1 MRVQDVLLIVCDMK
15 GRKLEKKRV
24 LLSQLKEFPNNPN
37 VHPEEQVKAL
47 AQSMEQYGQY
57 YPIVVDEDFMVL
69 CGHGKKK
76 ALDYMGEKEADVT
89 VMYGLS
95 DKQKKKLLLE
105 DNKIQDMSY
114 VSFGDV
120 ERIIKE
126 IGEVDII
133 GYTPEYLDAIINEIS
148 PDNMGVHFDEPA
160 KKEQK
165 FTPEKE
171 QADQEEVT
179 EIEQGMQSARTMVCP
194 HCGNEITL

>member
-1 MRVQDVLLIVCDMK
+1 MEK
-15 GRKLEKKRV
+15 GKLESKRV
-24 LLSQLKEFPNNPN
+24 LLSELKEFPGNPN
-37 VHPEEQVKAL
+37 VHPEDQIKAI
-47 AQSMEQYGQY
+47 AKSMTQYGQY
-57 YPIVVDEDFMVL
+57 YPIVVDENLMIL

-76 ALDYMGEKEADVT
+76 ALDYLGEKKADVT
-89 VMYGLS
+89 ILRGLT

-120 ERIIKE
+120 EKIIKE
-126 IGEVDII
+126 IGETDII

-148 PDNMGVHFDEPA
+148 PDNMGVRFDEPA

-171 QADQEEVT
+171 EADQIEVSA
-179 EIEQGMQSARTMVCP
+179 IESGMQAARTMVCP
-194 HCGNEITL
+194 HCGKEITI

>member
-1 MRVQDVLLIVCDMK
+1 MK

-95 DKQKKKLLLE
+95 DKQKKKLLL
-105 DNKIQDMSY
+105 
-114 VSFGDV
+114 
-120 ERIIKE
+120 
-126 IGEVDII
+126 
-133 GYTPEYLDAIINEIS
+133 
-148 PDNMGVHFDEPA
+148 
-160 KKEQK
+160 
-165 FTPEKE
+165 
-171 QADQEEVT
+171 
-179 EIEQGMQSARTMVCP
+179 
-194 HCGNEITL
+194 

>member
-126 IGEVDII
+126 IGEVDITAI
-133 GYTPEYLDAIINEIS
+133 LRNISTPLL
-148 PDNMGVHFDEPA
+148 MR
-160 KKEQK
+160 
-165 FTPEKE
+165 
-171 QADQEEVT
+171 
-179 EIEQGMQSARTMVCP
+179 SAR
-194 HCGNEITL
+194 ITWGYILMSRRRRSRSSRRRKSKPIRKRSRRSNKGCSRLGRWFALIVVRR

>member
-1 MRVQDVLLIVCDMK
+1 MK

-160 KKEQK
+160 KKLYSRMTGRE
-165 FTPEKE
+165 
-171 QADQEEVT
+171 
-179 EIEQGMQSARTMVCP
+179 SSRTCQRVYQILVAGDP
-194 HCGNEITL
+194 KKRSYRAVLGDLYRERGGGV

>member
-1 MRVQDVLLIVCDMK
+1 
-15 GRKLEKKRV
+15 
-24 LLSQLKEFPNNPN
+24 
-37 VHPEEQVKAL
+37 
-47 AQSMEQYGQY
+47 
-57 YPIVVDEDFMVL
+57 
-69 CGHGKKK
+69 
-76 ALDYMGEKEADVT
+76 MGEKEADVT

-148 PDNMGVHFDEPA
+148 E
-160 KKEQK
+160 
-165 FTPEKE
+165 
-171 QADQEEVT
+171 
-179 EIEQGMQSARTMVCP
+179 
-194 HCGNEITL
+194 